1 MTATRARLVAA
12 VLAASS
18 LALAQQPPHPAQG
31 GYSIRGVVVSAKT
44 GKPLDRASVTL
55 SNADTAARIT
65 ETTTGEDGS
74 FDFERL
80 LPGRYGLHA
89 SRRGYNAANYD
100 EHEGFFSAIVT
111 GPGLDTAGLRMK
123 LLPEA
128 VIGGVVTDDAGEPV
142 RGVQINLYRKYSFD
156 GLGKITQARGE
167 QTDDVGAFEFTR
179 LGPGDYFV
187 SVNATPWYATRPQPK
202 LDVQGNPLPD
212 TQSTS
217 SPLDVA
223 YPITFYPDAT
233 DSDDATPIPVRAGDR
248 VQLNFSLHAVPAVH
262 LHIHIPRA
270 EVATEISASGVFSS
284 SQIVMPQI
292 TQNIFGQPVPIPSM
306 NSAYS
311 PGTAEVGGVPPG
323 HYEIRFPGANGQGGA
338 ESSLDLTA
346 DATIESPPFDAG
358 VEIRG
363 KVAMMTGDA
372 PPPSLTIILGF
383 SPAGSNRGELI
394 AKDGT
399 FTMKEVPAGTYG
411 VGVGGPGTPL
421 FIVRMLVDGA
431 STVGHQLKVG
441 ATPVNLVLMLAQ
453 KSATIDGYAKQNGKA
468 MEGAMVIL
476 VPHDPETNPELF
488 RRDQSNSDGS
498 FSLKNVAPGAYTLI
512 AIEDGWSLDW
522 ARPEVISH
530 YTAHGLKINV
540 ALSQKSINISGPV
553 EVQPRQ

>member
-1 MTATRARLVAA
+1 MTTHARLVAA
-12 VLAASS
+12 LLAASS
-18 LALAQQPPHPAQG
+18 LALAQQPPPPAQG
-31 GYSIRGVVVSAKT
+31 DYSIRGLVVSAKT

-65 ETTTGEDGS
+65 DTTTGEDGS

-80 LPGRYGLHA
+80 QPGGYGLHA
-89 SRRGYNAANYD
+89 SRRGYNAASYD

-111 GPGLDTAGLRMK
+111 GPGLDSADLRMK

-128 VIGGVVTDDAGEPV
+128 VIGGIVTDDAGEPV
-142 RGVQINLYRKYSFD
+142 RGALINLYRKYSFD
-156 GLGKITQARGE
+156 GSGRITQARGE

-217 SPLDVA
+217 SLDVA

-233 DSDDATPIPVRAGDR
+233 DSDDATPIPVRAGDH
-248 VQLNFSLHAVPAVH
+248 VQLNFSLHSVPAVH
-262 LHIHIPRA
+262 LYLKLPGSREPNH
-270 EVATEISASGVFSS
+270 
-284 SQIVMPQI
+284 QIFIPQI
-292 TQNIFGQPVPIPSM
+292 TQNIFGQPFPVPSM
-306 NSAYS
+306 NSFFN
-311 PGTAEVGGVPPG
+311 PGSAEVVGIPPG
-323 HYEIRFPGANGQGGA
+323 HYEIRFPGANGQLGA

-346 DATIESPPFDAG
+346 DATIESQSADPG

-363 KVAMMTGDA
+363 KVAMITGDA

-383 SPAGSNRGELI
+383 SSASFNRGEPT

-399 FTMKEVPAGTYG
+399 FTMKGVPAGTYD
-411 VGVGGPGTPL
+411 VEVGGSYS
-421 FIVRMLVDGA
+421 IVRMVADGA
-431 STVGHQLKVG
+431 STEDHQLKVG
-441 ATPVNLVLMLAQ
+441 STPVNLVLMLAQ
-453 KSATIDGYAKQNGKA
+453 ESATIDGYAKQNGKA
-468 MEGAMVIL
+468 MEGAMVVL
-476 VPHDPETNPELF
+476 VPHDPGENRELF

-522 ARPEVISH
+522 ARPEVISR
-530 YTAHGLKINV
+530 YTAHGLKIEV
-540 ALSQKSINISGPV
+540 ALSQKSIKISEPI
-553 EVQPRQ
+553 EAQPRQ